1 MFPQQRG
8 RVTSVRCLNDPTR
21 SVSNSTL
28 ATIAA
33 CWLTAL
39 AGCGAERFDPR
50 LSRPAPRGIE
60 AFERQFVTHR
70 TLPPQRLRRVTVL
83 VMRPAYGVVEQI
95 RRGNM
100 GHAAIEVDGRLFDA
114 GALNGYAYTL
124 RAAPAVRFWNF
135 PDAAAALRSVAG
147 RSDADG
153 HLDRILRFDVTVTDG
168 QADRLHEWWIQ
179 LERRMAANPDNRL
192 YLWSDL
198 QCASAVS
205 RSLRDAGITR
215 HTVTSPAD
223 VADHLARRLRH
234 TAGPLAGTRVRPTVV
249 QRGRRPRSEPGAL
262 RQVGTLVFRFPGLFT
277 AGRRTKV
284 TLDAPD
290 GEAASVLWGG
300 SPAYARR
307 VATFRIR
314 PADAVA
320 RALGPG
326 PAWGAQPVPNF
337 VLGRWYHVATDHVI
351 GQAAI
356 GGLYVHGDSGEV
368 RRRDDPR
375 VIQFDAFGG
384 DRVVAVA
391 RSAG

>member
-1 MFPQQRG
+1 MSSY
-8 RVTSVRCLNDPTR
+8 VDP
-21 SVSNSTL
+21 V
-28 ATIAA
+28 
-33 CWLTAL
+33 
-39 AGCGAERFDPR
+39 
-50 LSRPAPRGIE
+50 
-60 AFERQFVTHR
+60 
-70 TLPPQRLRRVTVL
+70 
-83 VMRPAYGVVEQI
+83 
-95 RRGNM
+95 
-100 GHAAIEVDGRLFDA
+100 
-114 GALNGYAYTL
+114 
-124 RAAPAVRFWNF
+124 
-135 PDAAAALRSVAG
+135 AALRRIAFLLERQLADSYRIKAYRGAAATLLGVDRDEIVERSEAGTLRELPGIGAKTAAIVDECVAG
-147 RSDADG
+147 EQPAY
-153 HLDRILRFDVTVTDG
+153 LT
-168 QADRLHEWWIQ
+168 E
-179 LERRMAANPDNRL
+179 LE
-192 YLWSDL
+192 
-198 QCASAVS
+198 
-205 RSLRDAGITR
+205 
-215 HTVTSPAD
+215 
-223 VADHLARRLRH
+223 H

-326 PAWGAQPVPNF
+326 PAWGAQSVPNF
-337 VLGRWYHVATDHVI
+337 VLGRWYHVAADHVI
-351 GQAAI
+351 GQAAT

-384 DRVVAVA
+384 DRVVVA
-391 RSAG
+391 ARPAR